1 MFKEKECRH
10 RVENCLHAGTL
21 AVLNKLQMFSIKKK
35 RKKERTAPPDKSC
48 MVLGEVFN
56 LSLNLQFFICKQQ
69 C

>member
-10 RVENCLHAGTL
+10 HVENCLHAGTL

-35 RKKERTAPPDKSC
+35 KERAAPPEKSC